1 MEISQLP
8 GLGPKRAE
16 ALRKA
21 GLNSVADLLYNI
33 PRTYL
38 DQTKVTPIGNCHVG
52 DKVVL
57 IGTIQRSGI
66 VRGRK
71 SRFVATL
78 TDGSGEMQLLFFQ
91 GANYWAKKIQ
101 NGTRWLVAGTVGE
114 YRGLQMSH
122 PDMQP
127 FDEDEEFSGS
137 IQPVYP
143 ISESC
148 REARME
154 QKFFR
159 KLYKTIFN
167 FPGLTLPG
175 LCPRVL
181 TDYLKFRPVMEN
193 LRTLH
198 MPKEFPAIYKA
209 KRELKVLEL
218 LPFCLRMVKRREN
231 QKMRGHERCIDL
243 GSVMA
248 AKSQLPFSLTHGQEE
263 ALDTII
269 AGLNGKKQFHALL
282 QGDVGCGKTVV
293 AMLAMMAVCGGGRLV
308 AGSDMR
314 VVGNGA
320 AARVLNGAEGQALN
334 SALNSAEPAP
344 SASGTATAVAGNGMR
359 EQCALMVPTD
369 ILARQHFKSLKPFFD
384 AAGLNVRL
392 LVGATPAAEKK
403 VILGEIQMGL
413 ADVVIGTHALF
424 SKDVIF
430 ARLGLVVI
438 DEQHRFGVGQR
449 EALLAKGNY
458 PDMLVM
464 SATPIPRSLAMT
476 LYGDL
481 KVISIKEKPAGRKP
495 IKTRLVNAAKRED
508 MKKFICKEALGGN
521 LCYWIASRVG
531 SDEEGNARSVD
542 EIVEELQSFIAGPGR
557 AINGSINSSI
567 NGAGHAGTNG
577 AAAQAGVNGAT
588 QAGLNGA
595 TNQALNGAA
604 TQVLNGAGLKVA
616 GVHGQMDE
624 KQRDEI
630 IAQFAAGKIHILVAT
645 TVIEVGV
652 NVPAANLMVI
662 DQPDRFGLAQLHQL
676 RGRVG
681 RGNMEAWCFLMIPE
695 GDAAETSMERLS
707 QFSQTEDG
715 FEIAELDLMN
725 RGAGNLEGNEQ
736 SGAWVFRWFDWIA
749 DQELISQTL
758 ETAEKILNDKVA
770 FDENAREQIQAWYG
784 EKDFKNE
791 DGVH

>member
-8 GLGPKRAE
+8 GLGPKRVE

-21 GLNSVADLLYNI
+21 GLNSIADLLYNI

-38 DQTKVTPIGNCHVG
+38 DQTKVTPIGNCRVG
-52 DKVVL
+52 EKVVL
-57 IGTIQRSGI
+57 IGRISRSGI

-78 TDGSGEMQLLFFQ
+78 SDGTGEIQLLFFH
-91 GANYWAKKIQ
+91 AASFWARRIK
-101 NGTRWLVAGTVGE
+101 NDTRWLVTGQVGE
-114 YRGLQMSH
+114 FRGLQMTH
-122 PDMQP
+122 PEMQQL
-127 FDEDEEFSGS
+127 DDDEEFNGC
-137 IQPVYP
+137 IQPVYS
-143 ISESC
+143 ISEAC
-148 REARME
+148 RDARME

-159 KLYKTIFN
+159 GLYKTIFN
-167 FPGLTLPG
+167 FPGLTLSG
-175 LCPRVL
+175 LCPREL
-181 TDYLKFRPVMEN
+181 TDYLHFAPVMQN
-193 LRTLH
+193 LRALH
-198 MPKEFPAIYKA
+198 QPKDFPSIYRA

-231 QKMRGHERCIDL
+231 QKLRGHERQIDL
-243 GSVMA
+243 GTVMA
-248 AKSQLPFSLTHGQEE
+248 TKAKLPFSLTRGQDD
-263 ALDTII
+263 ALDTIV

-293 AMLAMMAVCGGGRLV
+293 AMLAMMAVCGAGG
-308 AGSDMR
+308 D
-314 VVGNGA
+314 
-320 AARVLNGAEGQALN
+320 
-334 SALNSAEPAP
+334 
-344 SASGTATAVAGNGMR
+344 AVAETGMR

-369 ILARQHFKSLKPFFD
+369 ILARQHYKSLKPFFD

-392 LVGATPAAEKK
+392 LVGATPAAERK
-403 VILGEIQMGL
+403 VILGELQMGL

-430 ARLGLVVI
+430 SRLGFVVI

-449 EALLAKGNY
+449 EALLAKGDY

-481 KVISIKEKPAGRKP
+481 KVVSIKEKPAGRKP
-495 IKTRLVNAAKRED
+495 IKTRLVNASKRED
-508 MKKFICKEALGGN
+508 MKKFICKEAASGN

-531 SDEEGNARSVD
+531 SDDEGGARSVD
-542 EIVEELQSFIAGPGR
+542 EIVEELRAYIAGPGR
-557 AINGSINSSI
+557 AILSEATSGASRALNDAISS
-567 NGAGHAGTNG
+567 
-577 AAAQAGVNGAT
+577 AT
-588 QAGLNGA
+588 G
-595 TNQALNGAA
+595 ALNGAA
-604 TQVLNGAGLKVA
+604 LKVA

-624 KQRDEI
+624 AERDGI
-630 IAQFAAGKIHILVAT
+630 IAQFAAGKIQILVAT

-681 RGNMEAWCFLMIPE
+681 RGDAQAWCFLMIPE
-695 GDAAETSMERLS
+695 GDAADTSMERLS

-758 ETAEKILNDKVA
+758 ETAEHILKDRDA
-770 FDENAREQIQAWYG
+770 FDDTAREKIQAWYG
-784 EKDFKNE
+784 EKEFANE

>member
-8 GLGPKRAE
+8 GLGPKRVE
-16 ALRKA
+16 ALRKS
-21 GLNSVADLLYNI
+21 GLVSIADLLYNI

-38 DQTKVTPIGNCHVG
+38 DQTKVSTIGNCHPG
-52 DKVVL
+52 EKVVL
-57 IGTIQRSGI
+57 IGTISRSGI
-66 VRGRK
+66 VRGRS
-71 SRFVATL
+71 SRFIATL
-78 TDGSGEMQLLFFQ
+78 TDGSGEIQLLFFR
-91 GANYWAKKIQ
+91 GTSFWARKIK
-101 NGTRWLVAGTVGE
+101 NGTRWLVTGQVGE
-114 YRGLQMSH
+114 YRGLQITH
-122 PDMQP
+122 PDLQP
-127 FDEDEEFSGS
+127 IDEGEEFNGC
-137 IQPVYP
+137 IQPIYP
-143 ISESC
+143 ISEAC

-159 KLYKTIFN
+159 GLYKTVFN
-167 FPGLTLPG
+167 FPGLTLSG
-175 LCPRVL
+175 LCPREL
-181 TDYLKFRPVMEN
+181 TDYLHFAPVMAN

-198 MPKEFPAIYKA
+198 QPQDFPSIYKA

-231 QKMRGHERCIDL
+231 QKLRGHERQIDL
-243 GSVMA
+243 GTVIA
-248 AKSQLPFSLTHGQEE
+248 AKARLPFSLTRGQEE
-263 ALDTII
+263 ALDTIV

-293 AMLAMMAVCGGGRLV
+293 AMLAIMAVCG
-308 AGSDMR
+308 AG
-314 VVGNGA
+314 
-320 AARVLNGAEGQALN
+320 
-334 SALNSAEPAP
+334 
-344 SASGTATAVAGNGMR
+344 

-384 AAGLNVRL
+384 AAGLSVRL

-403 VILGEIQMGL
+403 TILGELQMGL
-413 ADVVIGTHALF
+413 ANVVIGTHALF
-424 SKDVIF
+424 SKDVTF
-430 ARLGLVVI
+430 AKLGFVII

-495 IKTRLVNAAKRED
+495 IKTRLVNASKRDD
-508 MKKFICKEALGGN
+508 MKKFICTEAAGGN

-531 SDEEGNARSVD
+531 TDEEGSARSVD
-542 EIVEELQSFIAGPGR
+542 EIVDELRNYIAGPGR
-557 AINGSINSSI
+557 AIPG
-567 NGAGHAGTNG
+567 
-577 AAAQAGVNGAT
+577 GAT
-588 QAGLNGA
+588 
-595 TNQALNGAA
+595 
-604 TQVLNGAGLKVA
+604 LKVA

-624 KQRDEI
+624 AQRDAI
-630 IAQFAAGKIHILVAT
+630 IARFAKGEIHILVAT

-681 RGNMEAWCFLMIPE
+681 RGDAQAWCFLMIPE
-695 GDAAETSMERLS
+695 GDAADSSMERLS

-715 FEIAELDLMN
+715 FEIAELDLQN

-758 ETAEKILNDKVA
+758 ETAEHILKDSGS
-770 FDENAREQIQAWYG
+770 FDESARMKIQAWYG
-784 EKDFKNE
+784 EKEFANE

>member
-1 MEISQLP
+1 VP
-8 GLGPKRAE
+8 
-16 ALRKA
+16 
-21 GLNSVADLLYNI
+21 
-33 PRTYL
+33 
-38 DQTKVTPIGNCHVG
+38 H
-52 DKVVL
+52 
-57 IGTIQRSGI
+57 
-66 VRGRK
+66 
-71 SRFVATL
+71 
-78 TDGSGEMQLLFFQ
+78 
-91 GANYWAKKIQ
+91 
-101 NGTRWLVAGTVGE
+101 
-114 YRGLQMSH
+114 
-122 PDMQP
+122 
-127 FDEDEEFSGS
+127 
-137 IQPVYP
+137 
-143 ISESC
+143 
-148 REARME
+148 
-154 QKFFR
+154 
-159 KLYKTIFN
+159 
-167 FPGLTLPG
+167 
-175 LCPRVL
+175 
-181 TDYLKFRPVMEN
+181 
-193 LRTLH
+193 
-198 MPKEFPAIYKA
+198 EFPAIYKA

-231 QKMRGHERCIDL
+231 QKLRGHERQIDL
-243 GSVMA
+243 GTVMA
-248 AKSQLPFSLTHGQEE
+248 TKASLPFTLTRGQED
-263 ALDTII
+263 ALNTIV

-308 AGSDMR
+308 AGSDM
-314 VVGNGA
+314 
-320 AARVLNGAEGQALN
+320 
-334 SALNSAEPAP
+334 P
-344 SASGTATAVAGNGMR
+344 AGNGMR

-369 ILARQHFKSLKPFFD
+369 ILARQHYKSLKPFFD

-413 ADVVIGTHALF
+413 ADIVIGTHALF

-430 ARLGLVVI
+430 SRLGFVVI

-449 EALLAKGNY
+449 EALLAKGDY

-495 IKTRLVNAAKRED
+495 IKTRLVNASKRED
-508 MKKFICKEALGGN
+508 MKKFICKEVATGN

-531 SDEEGNARSVD
+531 SDDEGGARSVD
-542 EIVEELQSFIAGPGR
+542 EIVEELRAYVAGPGR
-557 AINGSINSSI
+557 AVL
-567 NGAGHAGTNG
+567 AP
-577 AAAQAGVNGAT
+577 
-588 QAGLNGA
+588 
-595 TNQALNGAA
+595 ALNGD
-604 TQVLNGAGLKVA
+604 TLKVA

-624 KQRDEI
+624 NERDAI
-630 IAQFAAGKIHILVAT
+630 ITQFAAGKIHILVAT

-681 RGNMEAWCFLMIPE
+681 RGDREAWCFLMTPE
-695 GDAAETSMERLS
+695 GDTADTSMERLS

-715 FEIAELDLMN
+715 FEIAELDLQT

-758 ETAEKILNDKVA
+758 ETAEHILHDKES
-770 FDENAREQIQAWYG
+770 FDDTAREQIQAWYG
-784 EKDFKNE
+784 EKEFANE

>member
-8 GLGPKRAE
+8 GLGPKRVE

-21 GLNSVADLLYNI
+21 GLNSIADLLYNI

-38 DQTKVTPIGNCHVG
+38 DQTKVTPIGNCRVG
-52 DKVVL
+52 EKVVL
-57 IGTIQRSGI
+57 IGTISRSGT
-66 VRGRK
+66 VRGRT

-78 TDGSGEMQLLFFQ
+78 TDGTGEIQLLFFR
-91 GANYWAKKIQ
+91 GTSFWARKIK
-101 NGTRWLVAGTVGE
+101 NGTRWLVTGQVGE
-114 YRGLQMSH
+114 YRGLQITH
-122 PDMQP
+122 PDMQA
-127 FDEDEEFSGS
+127 FDEDEEFSGC
-137 IQPVYP
+137 IQPIYP
-143 ISESC
+143 ISEAC

-159 KLYKTIFN
+159 GLYKTIFN

-175 LCPRVL
+175 LCPREL
-181 TDYLKFRPVMEN
+181 TDYLKFAPVMHN

-198 MPKEFPAIYKA
+198 QPKEFPAIYKA

-231 QKMRGHERCIDL
+231 QKLRGHERQIDL
-243 GSVMA
+243 GTVMA
-248 AKSQLPFSLTHGQEE
+248 AKARLPFSLTRGQEE

-293 AMLAMMAVCGGGRLV
+293 AMLAMMAVCG
-308 AGSDMR
+308 AG
-314 VVGNGA
+314 
-320 AARVLNGAEGQALN
+320 LNGAG
-334 SALNSAEPAP
+334 
-344 SASGTATAVAGNGMR
+344 GMR

-369 ILARQHFKSLKPFFD
+369 ILARQHYKSLKPFFD

-392 LVGATPAAEKK
+392 LVGATPAAERK
-403 VILGEIQMGL
+403 VILGELQMGL

-424 SKDVIF
+424 SKDVF
-430 ARLGLVVI
+430 FSRLGFVII

-449 EALLAKGNY
+449 EALLAKGDY

-481 KVISIKEKPAGRKP
+481 KVVSIKEKPAGRKP

-508 MKKFICKEALGGN
+508 MKKFICNEAASGN

-531 SDEEGNARSVD
+531 SDDEGGARSVD
-542 EIVEELQSFIAGPGR
+542 EIVEELRAYIAGPGR
-557 AINGSINSSI
+557 AI
-567 NGAGHAGTNG
+567 
-577 AAAQAGVNGAT
+577 
-588 QAGLNGA
+588 LNG
-595 TNQALNGAA
+595 TLSGALNGAA
-604 TQVLNGAGLKVA
+604 LQVT

-624 KQRDEI
+624 DERDAI
-630 IAQFAAGKIHILVAT
+630 IAKFAKGEIQILVAT

-681 RGNMEAWCFLMIPE
+681 RGDAQAWCFLMIPE
-695 GDAAETSMERLS
+695 GDAAESSMERLS
-707 QFSQTEDG
+707 QFSSTEDG
-715 FEIAELDLMN
+715 FEIAELDLTN

-749 DQELISQTL
+749 DQELISRTI
-758 ETAEKILNDKVA
+758 ETAEHILHDKEA
-770 FDENAREQIQAWYG
+770 FSDTAREKIQAWYS
-784 EKDFKNE
+784 EKEFANE

>member
-21 GLNSVADLLYNI
+21 GLCTVADLLYNI

-52 DKVVL
+52 EKVVL
-57 IGTIQRSGI
+57 IGTISRSGT
-66 VRGRK
+66 VRGRT

-78 TDGSGEMQLLFFQ
+78 TDGTGEIQLLFFR
-91 GANYWAKKIQ
+91 GTSFWARKIK
-101 NGTRWLVAGTVGE
+101 NGTRWLVTGQVGE
-114 YRGLQMSH
+114 YRGLQITH
-122 PDMQP
+122 PDMQS
-127 FDEDEEFSGS
+127 FDEDEEFSGA
-137 IQPVYP
+137 IQPVYS
-143 ISESC
+143 ISEAC
-148 REARME
+148 RDARME

-159 KLYKTIFN
+159 GLYKTIFN

-175 LCPRVL
+175 LCPREL
-181 TDYLKFRPVMEN
+181 TDYLHFAPVMQN

-198 MPKEFPAIYKA
+198 QPKEFPAIYKA

-231 QKMRGHERCIDL
+231 QKLRGHERQIDL
-243 GSVMA
+243 GTVMA
-248 AKSQLPFSLTHGQEE
+248 AKARLPFELTRGQQE
-263 ALDTII
+263 ALDTIV

-293 AMLAMMAVCGGGRLV
+293 AMLAMMAVCGAGGE
-308 AGSDMR
+308 A
-314 VVGNGA
+314 GNGA
-320 AARVLNGAEGQALN
+320 GLNGAG
-334 SALNSAEPAP
+334 
-344 SASGTATAVAGNGMR
+344 GGMR

-369 ILARQHFKSLKPFFD
+369 ILARQHYKSLKPFFD

-403 VILGEIQMGL
+403 VILGELQMGL

-424 SKDVIF
+424 SKDVLF
-430 ARLGLVVI
+430 ARLGFVII

-449 EALLAKGNY
+449 EALLAKGDY

-481 KVISIKEKPAGRKP
+481 KVVSIKEKPAGRKP
-495 IKTRLVNAAKRED
+495 IKTRLENAAKRED
-508 MKKFICKEALGGN
+508 MKKFICSDAAGGN

-531 SDEEGNARSVD
+531 SDDEGGARSVD
-542 EIVEELQSFIAGPGR
+542 EIVEELRAYIAGPGR
-557 AINGSINSSI
+557 AF
-567 NGAGHAGTNG
+567 
-577 AAAQAGVNGAT
+577 
-588 QAGLNGA
+588 LNGKSL
-595 TNQALNGAA
+595 Q
-604 TQVLNGAGLKVA
+604 VA

-624 KQRDEI
+624 TERDGI

-681 RGNMEAWCFLMIPE
+681 RGDAQAWCFLMIPE
-695 GDAAETSMERLS
+695 GDTAESSMERLS

-715 FEIAELDLMN
+715 FEIAELDLQN

-749 DQELISQTL
+749 DQELISRTI
-758 ETAEKILNDKVA
+758 ETAEHILHDKDA
-770 FDENAREQIQAWYG
+770 FSEAAREKIQAWYG
-784 EKDFKNE
+784 EKEFVNE

>member
-8 GLGPKRAE
+8 GLGPKRVE

-21 GLNSVADLLYNI
+21 GLNSIADLLYNI

-38 DQTKVTPIGNCHVG
+38 DQTKVTPIGNCRVG
-52 DKVVL
+52 EKVVL
-57 IGTIQRSGI
+57 IGKISRSGI

-78 TDGSGEMQLLFFQ
+78 SDSTGEIQLLFFH
-91 GANYWAKKIQ
+91 AASFWARRIK
-101 NGTRWLVAGTVGE
+101 NDTRWLVTGQVGE
-114 YRGLQMSH
+114 FRGLQMTH
-122 PDMQP
+122 PEMQQL
-127 FDEDEEFSGS
+127 DDDEEFNGC
-137 IQPVYP
+137 IQPVYS
-143 ISESC
+143 ISEAC
-148 REARME
+148 RDARME

-159 KLYKTIFN
+159 GLYKTIFN
-167 FPGLTLPG
+167 FPGLTLSG
-175 LCPRVL
+175 LCPREL
-181 TDYLKFRPVMEN
+181 TDYLHFAPVMQN
-193 LRTLH
+193 LRALH
-198 MPKEFPAIYKA
+198 QPKDFPSIYRA

-231 QKMRGHERCIDL
+231 QKLRGHERQIDL
-243 GSVMA
+243 GTVMT
-248 AKSQLPFSLTHGQEE
+248 AKARLPFSLTRGQEA
-263 ALDTII
+263 ALDTIV

-293 AMLAMMAVCGGGRLV
+293 AMLAMMAVCGGSGDVV
-308 AGSDMR
+308 AETGMR
-314 VVGNGA
+314 TGNGA
-320 AARVLNGAEGQALN
+320 GLNGTNGNAGLNGA
-334 SALNSAEPAP
+334 
-344 SASGTATAVAGNGMR
+344 AGNGMR

-369 ILARQHFKSLKPFFD
+369 ILARQHYKSLKPFFD

-392 LVGATPAAEKK
+392 LVGATPAAERK
-403 VILGEIQMGL
+403 VILGELQMGL

-424 SKDVIF
+424 SKDVF
-430 ARLGLVVI
+430 FSRLGFVVI

-449 EALLAKGNY
+449 EALLAKGDY

-481 KVISIKEKPAGRKP
+481 KVVSIKEKPAGRKP

-508 MKKFICKEALGGN
+508 MKKFICKEAASGN

-531 SDEEGNARSVD
+531 SDDEGGARSVD
-542 EIVEELQSFIAGPGR
+542 EIVEELRAYIAGPGR
-557 AINGSINSSI
+557 AILSEATS
-567 NGAGHAGTNG
+567 GASRALNDAISGTTG
-577 AAAQAGVNGAT
+577 
-588 QAGLNGA
+588 
-595 TNQALNGAA
+595 ALNGAA
-604 TQVLNGAGLKVA
+604 LKVA

-624 KQRDEI
+624 AERDGI
-630 IAQFAAGKIHILVAT
+630 IAQFAASKIQILVAT

-681 RGNMEAWCFLMIPE
+681 RGNTQAWCFLMIPE
-695 GDAAETSMERLS
+695 GDAADTSMERLS

-715 FEIAELDLMN
+715 FEIAELDLQN

-758 ETAEKILNDKVA
+758 ETAEHILKDRDA
-770 FDENAREQIQAWYG
+770 FDDTAREKIQAWYG
-784 EKDFKNE
+784 EKEFANE

>member
-8 GLGPKRAE
+8 GLGPKRVE
-16 ALRKA
+16 ALRKS
-21 GLNSVADLLYNI
+21 GLVSIADLLYNI

-38 DQTKVTPIGNCHVG
+38 DQTKVSTIGNCHPG
-52 DKVVL
+52 EKVVL
-57 IGTIQRSGI
+57 IGTISRSGI
-66 VRGRK
+66 VRGRS
-71 SRFVATL
+71 SRFIATL
-78 TDGSGEMQLLFFQ
+78 TDGSGEIQLLFFR
-91 GANYWAKKIQ
+91 GTSFWARKIK
-101 NGTRWLVAGTVGE
+101 NGTRWLVTGQVGE
-114 YRGLQMSH
+114 YRGLQITH
-122 PDMQP
+122 PDLQP
-127 FDEDEEFSGS
+127 IDEGEEFNGC
-137 IQPVYP
+137 IQPIYP
-143 ISESC
+143 ISEAC

-159 KLYKTIFN
+159 GLYKTVFN
-167 FPGLTLPG
+167 FPGLTLSG
-175 LCPRVL
+175 LCPREL
-181 TDYLKFRPVMEN
+181 TDYLHFAPVMAN

-198 MPKEFPAIYKA
+198 QPQDFPSIYKA

-231 QKMRGHERCIDL
+231 QKLRGHERQIDL
-243 GSVMA
+243 GTVMA
-248 AKSQLPFSLTHGQEE
+248 AKARLPFSLTRGQEE
-263 ALDTII
+263 ALDTIV

-293 AMLAMMAVCGGGRLV
+293 AMLAIMAVCG
-308 AGSDMR
+308 AG
-314 VVGNGA
+314 
-320 AARVLNGAEGQALN
+320 
-334 SALNSAEPAP
+334 
-344 SASGTATAVAGNGMR
+344 

-384 AAGLNVRL
+384 AAGLSVRL

-403 VILGEIQMGL
+403 TILGELQMGL
-413 ADVVIGTHALF
+413 ANVVIGTHALF
-424 SKDVIF
+424 SKDVTF
-430 ARLGLVVI
+430 AKLGFVII

-449 EALLAKGNY
+449 EALLAKGDY

-495 IKTRLVNAAKRED
+495 IKTRLVNASKRDD
-508 MKKFICKEALGGN
+508 MKKFICTEAAGGN

-531 SDEEGNARSVD
+531 TDEEGSARSVD
-542 EIVEELQSFIAGPGR
+542 EIVDELRNYIAGPGR
-557 AINGSINSSI
+557 AIPG
-567 NGAGHAGTNG
+567 
-577 AAAQAGVNGAT
+577 GAT
-588 QAGLNGA
+588 
-595 TNQALNGAA
+595 
-604 TQVLNGAGLKVA
+604 LKVA

-624 KQRDEI
+624 AQRDDI
-630 IAQFAAGKIHILVAT
+630 IARFAKGEIHILVAT

-681 RGNMEAWCFLMIPE
+681 RGDAQAWCFLMIPE
-695 GDAAETSMERLS
+695 GDAADSSMERLS

-715 FEIAELDLMN
+715 FEIAELDLQN

-758 ETAEKILNDKVA
+758 ETAEHILKDSGS
-770 FDENAREQIQAWYG
+770 FDESARMKIQAWYG
-784 EKDFKNE
+784 EKEFANE